1 MQRSGLSESVAGSDA
16 IISLNQKDV
25 KSQTILR
32 RSLKTAIQ
40 KEERRL
46 SKYLKEI
53 QNNNEEL
60 LKVKSSRDEI
70 RQQLQDARI
79 NHLNLEGQR
88 ENISFQESTAVE
100 TIKEFVSRESEIK
113 NEIKDIKES
122 EKNLRKL
129 VSVAEKKLSDINAM
143 VSKKESILNLK
154 QEAANESYVI
164 IEEMQAQIRSE
175 QKNRESLIEELKNCE
190 LKVADLDQRINFVS
204 ERIFESYNTRIPEDM
219 IVDQTENELNLA
231 TERIEKSIENIG
243 PINMAVQVEHEEE
256 SERLMMLKDQ
266 KDDLIKAEQ
275 NLLDTIQEIDK
286 IAREKFQTTFED
298 IGNNF
303 EKLFTMFFE
312 GGRGSLRL
320 EGDPDPL
327 EANIGIHAQPPGK
340 RNQSLRQLSA
350 GEKAL
355 TAIALLFSI
364 YQVKPSPYC
373 ILDEVDAPLDDV
385 NIRKFTRVLNN
396 FSNETQFI
404 VVTHN
409 KLTMES
415 ANFLYG
421 VTMEKKG
428 VSQLVSVK
436 LD

>member
-32 RSLKTAIQ
+32 RSLKATIK

-204 ERIFESYNTRIPEDM
+204 ERISLHFLDIFTPSINNSLDSSR
-219 IVDQTENELNLA
+219 
-231 TERIEKSIENIG
+231 ERSPSSNF
-243 PINMAVQVEHEEE
+243 
-256 SERLMMLKDQ
+256 L
-266 KDDLIKAEQ
+266 
-275 NLLDTIQEIDK
+275 TIISSLSN
-286 IAREKFQTTFED
+286 KFS
-298 IGNNF
+298 
-303 EKLFTMFFE
+303 KLFF
-312 GGRGSLRL
+312 SL
-320 EGDPDPL
+320 
-327 EANIGIHAQPPGK
+327 I
-340 RNQSLRQLSA
+340 
-350 GEKAL
+350 
-355 TAIALLFSI
+355 I
-364 YQVKPSPYC
+364 YPS
-373 ILDEVDAPLDDV
+373 
-385 NIRKFTRVLNN
+385 N
-396 FSNETQFI
+396 FVF
-404 VVTHN
+404 
-409 KLTMES
+409 
-415 ANFLYG
+415 
-421 VTMEKKG
+421 
-428 VSQLVSVK
+428 
-436 LD
+436 